1 MFVQLLNSTIVS
13 MSATQSGAGYWLFS
27 SDGGVF
33 NFGDAPNLGSL
44 RETPLDQPIDSGVGF
59 WTVRSGGE
67 SGLNP
72 ACVARASQ
80 ADGA

>member
-1 MFVQLLNSTIVS
+1 MRV
-13 MSATQSGAGYWLFS
+13 
-27 SDGGVF
+27 
-33 NFGDAPNLGSL
+33 P
-44 RETPLDQPIDSGVGF
+44 DQPIDGGTGL